1 MVTIMPP
8 DNLLRVLTTRTDKDG
23 KFRMSGSV
31 QEPVNYALSWNT
43 VYWTIKSSAVSSANL
58 RGPSVQGAWNVKIS
72 GDDVISGPATVF
84 GPLTDTGT
92 RCRHWD

>member
-31 QEPVNYALSWNT
+31 QEPVN
-43 VYWTIKSSAVSSANL
+43 
-58 RGPSVQGAWNVKIS
+58 
-72 GDDVISGPATVF
+72 
-84 GPLTDTGT
+84 
-92 RCRHWD
+92 